1 MTKYIGPPPIP
12 QATMTKQSFTA
23 TSGQTTFT
31 TLGYTSGDFVLVHLN
46 GVLLK
51 LTDDYAA
58 SNGSTIV
65 LTTGAETGDILD
77 FVTFSAF
84 EVPDSVSA
92 SSGGSFSGAISV
104 GGNVTAT
111 GNVTASGD
119 VTAGGKIGLDS
130 TDYLTFTNNTQMDV
144 YINGSNEFRFEAD
157 GDFHADG
164 NVIAYSTTIA
174 SDAALKE
181 NLKRVTGLESVM
193 ALDGVS
199 FDWKRDGKKS
209 AGVIAQQV
217 RGVLPEAVTEVNAM
231 DGSKHLS
238 VNYNALTSVLI
249 EAIKDLKTEI
259 EDLKNGSHK

>member
-1 MTKYIGPPPIP
+1 M
-12 QATMTKQSFTA
+12 
-23 TSGQTTFT
+23 
-31 TLGYTSGDFVLVHLN
+31 
-46 GVLLK
+46 
-51 LTDDYAA
+51 
-58 SNGSTIV
+58 
-65 LTTGAETGDILD
+65 
-77 FVTFSAF
+77 
-84 EVPDSVSA
+84 
-92 SSGGSFSGAISV
+92 
-104 GGNVTAT
+104 TAT

-217 RGVLPEAVTEVNAM
+217 RGSARGRDRGERY
-231 DGSKHLS
+231 GW
-238 VNYNALTSVLI
+238 
-249 EAIKDLKTEI
+249 LKAPVCQ
-259 EDLKNGSHK
+259 L